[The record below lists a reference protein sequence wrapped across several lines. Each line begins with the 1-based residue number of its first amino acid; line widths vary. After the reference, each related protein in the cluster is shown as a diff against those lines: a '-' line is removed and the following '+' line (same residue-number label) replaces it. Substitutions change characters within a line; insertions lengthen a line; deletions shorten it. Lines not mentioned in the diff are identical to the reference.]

1 MLSRNGKNNSNG
13 SFDWKDAVMDAGI
26 SAGLT
31 FFTTLGALGAMH
43 MLSSAEG
50 YVAAGIAA
58 GGQFFAILC
67 MKRGL
72 IKKSEKL

>member
-1 MLSRNGKNNSNG
+1 MLTIRGRNNTDG
-13 SFDWKDAVMDAGI
+13 SFDWKDAIMDAGI

-31 FFTTLGALGAMH
+31 FFTTLGALGAMQ
-43 MLSSAEG
+43 MISDAQG
-50 YVAAGIAA
+50 YIAAGIAA

-72 IKKSEKL
+72 IKKSEKQ